1 MKNKITQIR
10 VEGYLTGVIGLEEI
24 IKAIA
29 EHPGQMSDSE
39 IAASL
44 LIRIQ
49 KLNYVPSK
57 REEAYRKALLREYK
71 KYMGDEVE
79 TESPGD
85 LQVVVLGPGCYQC
98 TSLENDV
105 RNIMAEMDLA
115 GDLTHVTDPKEIGSY
130 GVIGVP
136 ALIINNKVVSAGALP
151 DKKKIRQWLAD
162 ARKTLGV

>member
-10 VEGYLTGVIGLEEI
+10 VEGYLIGVIGLEEA
-24 IKAIA
+24 IKAVA
-29 EHPGQMSDSE
+29 DYPNQMADSE
-39 IAASL
+39 IAAELFS
-44 LIRIQ
+44 RIQ
-49 KLNYVPSK
+49 KQNYVPSK
-57 REEAYRKALLREYK
+57 REETYRKALLREYK
-71 KYMGDEVE
+71 KYLGEEVE

-85 LQVVVLGPGCYQC
+85 LHVVVLGPGCYQC

-162 ARKTLGV
+162 ARKTLGI

>member
-10 VEGYLTGVIGLEEI
+10 VEGYLIGVIGLEEA
-24 IKAIA
+24 IKAVGDY
-29 EHPGQMSDSE
+29 PNQMSDSE
-39 IAASL
+39 IAAELFSRL
-44 LIRIQ
+44 Q
-49 KLNYVPSK
+49 KRNYVPST
-57 REEAYRKALLREYK
+57 REETYRKALLREYK
-71 KYMGDEVE
+71 KYLGEEVE
-79 TESPGD
+79 AESPGD
-85 LQVVVLGPGCYQC
+85 LHVIVLGPGCYQC